1 MLVCVVVQQQAEWGG
16 SELLTW
22 EETGRRGDIY
32 LKRRCSLKS
41 RTTAA
46 GWRVGAKTNC
56 KPHVLS
62 DWAERKLR
70 GKKTLSHSIQP
81 DFRVTKRR
89 GAVFT
94 FALEGVFTKSRSV
107 FVAVQATDVGWLRW
121 CWLVHC
127 YRRSVRDRL
136 GLPADEQVDIT
147 ALICLKVTV
156 IWHLRLRNVIALVLG
171 AVIWRQTFTMLQII
185 LLTTTT
191 TTNY

>member
-107 FVAVQATDVGWLRW
+107 FVAVGWLRW

-171 AVIWRQTFTMLQII
+171 AVIWRHIYDVANN
-185 LLTTTT
+185 
-191 TTNY
+191 TTNNY